1 MATYKIAVIPGDGIG
16 REVMPEGVRVMEA
29 IGAKHGLRFQW
40 QEYPWSCDWYQAHG
54 RMCPEDAPQILRAF
68 DAIYFGAAGN
78 PAIVPDHISA
88 WGLLINFRRGFDL
101 YVNLRPVRLFEGLP
115 CPLAGRRPGDIDYCV
130 IRENTEGEYGNVGG
144 RAYEGTDREIVTQQA
159 VFSRKGVD
167 RIMKYAFELAKTRKK
182 HVTSC
187 TKSNGISITMPYWDE
202 RFAAMKKQYPDVRAD
217 QYHVDGLS
225 IQMVLN
231 PDRFDVIVASNL
243 FGDILSD
250 LGPATAGTIG
260 IAPSGNINPEKTAPS
275 IFEPVHGSA
284 PDIYGRKIA
293 NPIGQIWSG
302 ALMLEHLG
310 HPEAAADVVRAIE
323 RVIVDGPH
331 TPDMKGKASTMEVGA
346 AVADAVR
353 GASKRAA

>member
-1 MATYKIAVIPGDGIG
+1 MFEGTE
-16 REVMPEGVRVMEA
+16 REV
-29 IGAKHGLRFQW
+29 
-40 QEYPWSCDWYQAHG
+40 
-54 RMCPEDAPQILRAF
+54 
-68 DAIYFGAAGN
+68 
-78 PAIVPDHISA
+78 
-88 WGLLINFRRGFDL
+88 
-101 YVNLRPVRLFEGLP
+101 
-115 CPLAGRRPGDIDYCV
+115 
-130 IRENTEGEYGNVGG
+130 
-144 RAYEGTDREIVTQQA
+144 VTQQA

-167 RIMKYAFELAKTRKK
+167 RIMQYAFELAKTRRK

-187 TKSNGISITMPYWDE
+187 TKSNGISITMPFWDE
-202 RFAAMKKQYPDVRAD
+202 RFAEMKKKYPEVRAD

-260 IAPSGNINPEKTAPS
+260 IAPSGNINPELTAPS

-284 PDIYGRKIA
+284 PDIAGKKIA

-310 HPEAAADVVRAIE
+310 HPQAAADVVRAIE
-323 RVIVDGPH
+323 RVIVEGPH

-346 AVADAVR
+346 AIADAVR
-353 GASKRAA
+353 GASKRAAA